1 MNKKHFAA
9 IALLAGSALSGLAK
23 DEVIMTVNGQP
34 VSRSEFEY
42 LYHKNQQQ
50 QVDPQTLDEYAEMF
64 KIYKLK
70 VADALDQRLDTLSSF
85 QQEMKQYRTD
95 LASPYMT
102 DSIFLNNLV
111 ADAFDRSRMEAEAY
125 HIMLAKGRT
134 PKEDKESRHLAD
146 SIQQALKGGADFS
159 ELAAKYSVDRASS
172 TNGGRMGYITEG
184 RFPYDFELAAFTLQP
199 GEISEVVESPQ
210 GYHVLKGGK
219 HRPARGTVLVE
230 HIMKMVAPTASE
242 EQQAAAKA
250 SIDSIYNAV
259 IADPNIFEDLA
270 RRLSD
275 DKGSGR
281 SGGKLNW
288 FGAGMMVEPFD
299 SAAFALG
306 LNEIS
311 LPVRSQYGWHV
322 IKKLDRKA
330 PLSYNEMKNGTLKR
344 ISNPQDPRSI
354 LVRENLERKLAKKHK
369 AHLNEKNLDALC
381 SEVRANGLDS
391 VWHEK
396 AIDASGMGAI
406 EIAEIGKR
414 GLTLAEWAVTVRP
427 MIIPDGKEAEGE
439 LRRYINHF
447 LGDELIKTEEDWLYA
462 NEPDYRNL
470 LNEYREGSLL
480 YEASL
485 REVWDKASKDT
496 DGLNKYFDQH
506 RADYKWTKPHVKG
519 ILVQAANDSVADI
532 LRQRLKDVKDE
543 ASLKGLRKEFVGK
556 ASMEQILTEEGQ
568 NPMVDNL
575 IFGGPE
581 VKPSNK
587 KYTVYFIWEPK
598 TMLAPESMTDVR
610 SLVTSD
616 YQNQLESDWVE
627 HLKAK
632 YPVTVNEKVLKK
644 VK

>member
-369 AHLNEKNLDALC
+369 AHLNEKNMDALC

-414 GLTLAEWAVTVRP
+414 GLTLADWAVTVRP
-427 MIIPDGKEAEGE
+427 MIIPDGKEAERE